1 MDRKNYRLSGRFK
14 NNRKIERFDFVQDT
28 DEAARDWASRFCAD
42 RPAFKHAHLVEVIR
56 VGEYRPIP
64 LSLA

>member
-1 MDRKNYRLSGRFK
+1 SGRYQ
-14 NNRKIERFDFVQDT
+14 NSRKTERFDFSQNT
-28 DEAARDWASRFCAD
+28 DEEARDWASRFCAD

-56 VGEYRPIP
+56 VGEYRPIS